1 MWCKRLA
8 CAFALALL
16 SAPAMAADDVTIE
29 KVIGTE
35 KPGAY
40 KHPAAITELDNG
52 DLFITFYGGGGEYED
67 ESKVYG
73 IRRVKGETTWSDPQL
88 LADTPFL
95 GEGNGIVWQAPDGL
109 VWLFYVQRYGATWS
123 ESGVKAKISEDGGH
137 TWSDSMELGR
147 ELGTMV
153 RGRPIVL
160 DNGEYLLPVYHET
173 GSNTEKMSPDTCS
186 YFLRHDPKTRTWTPT
201 ERIHSKIGNLQ
212 PEAVQLT
219 EKDLV
224 AYCRVG
230 GDYEPSTTRYLIRS
244 ESHDGGQ
251 TWSKGKDSQFP
262 NPNAAVGFI
271 KLQNGHLLL
280 AYNDNMDERTPLTIA
295 ISEDNDKSW
304 PHRRDIG
311 TDEKST
317 YAYPMAIQAK
327 DGTIYV
333 VYTTDSRA
341 TVMLASFKEEAVLG
355 HTK

>member
-1 MWCKRLA
+1 MWRTSLSC
-8 CAFALALL
+8 ALALATLL
-16 SAPAMAADDVTIE
+16 SPAMAADDIVVE

-52 DLFITFYGGGGEYED
+52 DLFITFYGGGGEYEQ

-73 IRRVKGETTWSDPQL
+73 IRRAKGETAWSEPQL

-123 ESGVKAKISEDGGH
+123 DSLIKAKVSSDGAK
-137 TWSDSMELGR
+137 TWSDSLNLGF
-147 ELGTMV
+147 EMGTMV

-160 DNGEYLLPVYHET
+160 NNGDYLLPVYHET
-173 GSNTEKMSPDTCS
+173 GADREVVGADSTS
-186 YFLRHDPKTRTWTPT
+186 YFLRHDPTARTWTPT
-201 ERIHSKIGNLQ
+201 KRIKSKKGNIQ
-212 PEAVQLT
+212 PEPVQITDDHLI
-219 EKDLV
+219 

-230 GDYEPSTTRYLIRS
+230 GDYIPRTDRYMVRS
-244 ESHDGGQ
+244 ESFDGGN
-251 TWSKGKDSQFP
+251 TWTKGKDAQFP
-262 NPNAAVGFI
+262 NPNSAVSFI

-280 AYNDNMDERTPLTIA
+280 AYNDNMNERIPLTIA
-295 ISEDNDKSW
+295 ISEDNDKTW
-304 PHRRDIG
+304 PHKRDIEAPG
-311 TDEKST
+311 NTF
-317 YAYPMAIQAK
+317 AYPMAIQAK
-327 DGTIYV
+327 DGTVHV

-341 TVMLASFKEEAVLG
+341 TVMLASFKEEAILG

>member
-1 MWCKRLA
+1 MLRKILPC
-8 CAFALALL
+8 ALAL
-16 SAPAMAADDVTIE
+16 SVFSVPAMAAEDIIVE

-73 IRRVKGETTWSDPQL
+73 IRRAKGETAWSEPQL
-88 LADTPFL
+88 LADTPFQ

-109 VWLFYVQRYGATWS
+109 VWLFYVQRYGDTWS
-123 ESGVKAKISEDGGH
+123 EARIKAKISEDGAK
-137 TWSDSMELGR
+137 TWSDSMVLSFEM
-147 ELGTMV
+147 GTMV

-160 DNGEYLLPVYHET
+160 NNGEYLLPVYLET
-173 GSNTEKMSPDTCS
+173 GSDREIIGPDTTS

-201 ERIHSKIGNLQ
+201 GRIKSKKGNLQ
-212 PEAVQLT
+212 PEAVQIT
-219 EKDLV
+219 DDHLV

-230 GDYEPSTTRYLIRS
+230 GGYEPATDRYLVRS
-244 ESHDGGQ
+244 ESFDGGK
-251 TWSKGKDSQFP
+251 TWKKGKDSQFP
-262 NPNAAVGFI
+262 NPNSAVSFI

-280 AYNDNMDERTPLTIA
+280 AYNDNMNERIPLTIA
-295 ISEDNDKSW
+295 ISEDNDKTW
-304 PHRRDIG
+304 PHRRDIVAPG
-311 TDEKST
+311 NTF
-317 YAYPMAIQAK
+317 AYPMAIQAK
-327 DGTIYV
+327 DGTIHV

-341 TVMLASFKEEAVLG
+341 TVMLTSFKEEAILG